1 MASDNKRGE
10 GDEWQQLGLPTGEN
24 RKTKRLRPLHD
35 KDYPDSR
42 MMNFLVGYTP
52 ERHLALQKLLAE
64 WSGDSE
70 MPRNFDFMMTIM
82 GRRATQFEG
91 PKVFEFFK
99 ESGSRGLI

>member
-1 MASDNKRGE
+1 MIKGNDRLFWAV
-10 GDEWQQLGLPTGEN
+10 LGGSPGNFGILTHV
-24 RKTKRLRPLHD
+24 RLRPLHD
-35 KDYPDSR
+35 KNYPDSR

-91 PKVFEFFK
+91 PNVFEFIK
-99 ESGSRGLI
+99 ESGRKGLI